1 MSALQ
6 PDSPAGASAEET
18 GGGPRERKRLKRPS
32 ILSELQGRDWLTRLK
47 KDAKSGTG
55 GLFVSGALHAVL
67 LIIAAV
73 YVFTRDETQFIAPLD
88 LGWLTE
94 SARAAIVKPEAEFA
108 PIELPNT
115 PATAPPEMTEE
126 PMPEEVPA
134 AVSRPSVSPV
144 DVTGAL
150 SGRRPDAQAAA
161 AGDSGVNDEARR
173 AIDKALGWLARHQQ
187 ANGRWRL
194 DEGYADAGRI
204 RTDTGAT
211 ALALLAFLGAGHTH
225 QEGSHQA
232 VVQKGLD
239 WLRSTQRANGDL
251 FDIAE
256 EGKDAH
262 FYAHA
267 QGTIV
272 LCEALAL
279 TGDPALVEPATRAVE
294 FLAAAQNPV
303 RGGWK
308 YRPLDAT
315 GIGDLSVTGWAL
327 MALHSARMAG
337 IDVPPEA
344 YLLASAFLDSV
355 QESPREDAFYKY
367 RPDWAAAPEQR
378 WSMTAEGLL
387 CRQWLGWPK
396 EDPALIEGVQFLLS
410 EQNAPTWDSGRRNL
424 YAWYYT
430 GQTLHNIGGDEW
442 IEWFHRVQHEITS
455 HQSRDGSWHP
465 TNPRG
470 APLEYA
476 DLAGRLYLTVLAV
489 LVLETPYRH
498 APIYRETE

>member
-1 MSALQ
+1 M
-6 PDSPAGASAEET
+6 
-18 GGGPRERKRLKRPS
+18 KRPS
-32 ILSELQGRDWLTRLK
+32 ILSELKGRDWLTRLK
-47 KDAKSGTG
+47 RDAKSGTG
-55 GLFVSGALHAVL
+55 GLVVSGALHAALLIVAAIVL
-67 LIIAAV
+67 L
-73 YVFTRDETQFIAPLD
+73 TQTERQRIAPLD

-94 SARAAIVKPEAEFA
+94 RRPERVLENVVEFA

-115 PATAPPEMTEE
+115 PATATPEMIEE
-126 PMPEEVPA
+126 PMPEEVP
-134 AVSRPSVSPV
+134 VPMGRPSVSPV

-150 SGRRPDAQAAA
+150 SGRRPDAQDAT
-161 AGDSGVNDEARR
+161 GEQGVNDEARR
-173 AIDKALGWLARHQQ
+173 AIENALGWLARQQ
-187 ANGRWRL
+187 QSNGRWRL
-194 DEGYADAGRI
+194 DEGYADAGRM

-211 ALALLAFLGAGHTH
+211 ALALLAFLGAGQTHKEGTH
-225 QEGSHQA
+225 QE
-232 VVQKGLD
+232 VVRKGLE
-239 WLRSTQRANGDL
+239 WLKSTQRINGDL
-251 FDIAE
+251 FDIVE
-256 EGKDAH
+256 QGKDAH

-279 TGDPALVEPATRAVE
+279 TGDEGLREPATRAVE

-303 RGGWK
+303 KGGWK

-344 YLLASAFLDSV
+344 FLLASEFLDAV
-355 QESPREDAFYKY
+355 QEPGSDAYYKY
-367 RPDWAAAPEQR
+367 RPDWAAAAEQR

-387 CRQWLGWPK
+387 CRQWLGWPR
-396 EDPALIEGVQFLLS
+396 EDPAMIEGVKFLLS
-410 EQNAPTWDSGRRNL
+410 EQNRPAWEAGRRNV

-430 GQTLHNIGGDEW
+430 AQTLHNVGGDEW
-442 IEWFHRVQHEITS
+442 VEWFAGVQSEIAG
-455 HQSRDGSWHP
+455 HQGRDGSWHP

-476 DLAGRLYLTVLAV
+476 DQAGRLYLTVLAV

-498 APIYRETE
+498 APVYPEAE